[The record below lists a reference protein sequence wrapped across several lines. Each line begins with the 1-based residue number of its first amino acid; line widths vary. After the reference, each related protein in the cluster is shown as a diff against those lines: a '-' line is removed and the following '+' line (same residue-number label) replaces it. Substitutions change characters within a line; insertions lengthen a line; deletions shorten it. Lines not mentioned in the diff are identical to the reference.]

1 MNPNHLLFGTRT
13 AASPAVYLFLR
24 AADHLAR
31 TVEKL
36 ADLIR
41 SAGLSPLAP
50 EDITPFANIKRF
62 LERWSADAQF
72 RASLP
77 EDPQRVALVHG
88 LKADLEEVRP
98 FWDPQTHEQVSR
110 GEMGY
115 APVVKRF
122 LTFAGQLNRHRS
134 DGTRSI
140 VPADPRFA
148 QWRERQIYRANMEV
162 GAWCVR

>member
-1 MNPNHLLFGTRT
+1 MEN
-13 AASPAVYLFLR
+13 
-24 AADHLAR
+24 
-31 TVEKL
+31 L

-41 SAGLSPLAP
+41 SAGLSPPAP

-77 EDPQRVALVHG
+77 EDPQRVALAHG

-98 FWDPQTHEQVSR
+98 FWDPQTREQVRR
-110 GEMGY
+110 GEMWY

-122 LTFAGQLNRHRS
+122 RTFTGQLNQHKN
-134 DGTRSI
+134 DGRRSI
-140 VPADPRFA
+140 VPADP
-148 QWRERQIYRANMEV
+148 
-162 GAWCVR
+162 